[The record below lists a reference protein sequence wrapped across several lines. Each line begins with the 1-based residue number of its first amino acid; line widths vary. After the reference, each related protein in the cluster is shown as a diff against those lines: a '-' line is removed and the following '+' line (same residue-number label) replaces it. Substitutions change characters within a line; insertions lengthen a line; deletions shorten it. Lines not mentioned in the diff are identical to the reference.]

1 MGTGK
6 GRLSLRLALLLGGV
20 SVALG
25 RGGGEET
32 VAGALSRGGGGV
44 KFKGGASRPRTCAG
58 AVMAP
63 ERSTSRPTCLWSA
76 SAKSSMATSLSMPC
90 GRPAGVWV
98 WGGGSRGG
106 AGGGQ
111 GRGGGDACQLYG
123 LSLYARGTEA
133 AVTGTPATAACMCCS
148 GGRRSLSSITGGMC
162 VPSW

>member
-44 KFKGGASRPRTCAG
+44 KCMGGASRPRTCAG

-90 GRPAGVWV
+90 GRPAGVWF
-98 WGGGSRGG
+98 WGGAAG
-106 AGGGQ
+106 AGQ
-111 GRGGGDACQLYG
+111 AA
-123 LSLYARGTEA
+123 AR
-133 AVTGTPATAACMCCS
+133 AVVVWMHASCMA
-148 GGRRSLSSITGGMC
+148 SLSMLGALRQ
-162 VPSW
+162 P